1 MEGALGYAQGAS
13 VRADFQRD
21 GYAVLP
27 GFLEASLNGRIRA
40 SVQRLIN
47 QVSLDPASWE
57 GEVLYQGQCRPG
69 QLAHLSG
76 DEREAAKDQLYI
88 VASLAR
94 HVPDVKRLLT
104 SASVMAVAEAALGEA
119 VRFHFSNLTVR
130 AARLGCGNAWHRDFP
145 NQYCCGVDERQ
156 LRLFLCL
163 DGMTEKQGAVR
174 VIPGSHRWTEG
185 QWAARKEGGE
195 AGFSGEAETL
205 ECPPGT
211 VIAMDCR
218 TVHSVLP
225 NVSDLTRANIIA
237 QYGARSNA
245 LAVGGYEL
253 E

>member
-1 MEGALGYAQGAS
+1 MKG
-13 VRADFQRD
+13 DFQRD
-21 GYAVLP
+21 GYAIFP
-27 GFLEASLNGRIRA
+27 DFLEASLNRKIRA
-40 SVQRLIN
+40 SVERLTS
-47 QVSLDPASWE
+47 QVSLDSEGWE
-57 GEVLYQGQCRPG
+57 GEVLYQGQCQPG

-76 DEREAAKDQLYI
+76 DERKAAKDQLYI
-88 VASLAR
+88 VGALAR

-130 AARLGCGNAWHRDFP
+130 AARLGCGNGWHRDFP

-163 DGMTEKQGAVR
+163 DGMSEKQGAVR

-185 QWAARKEGGE
+185 QWAAWKGSGE
-195 AGFSGEAETL
+195 AGFSGEARTL
-205 ECPPGT
+205 ECAPGT

-225 NVSDLTRANIIA
+225 NVSDVPRANIIA